1 MSDEA
6 NPSGAT
12 DLNGASARMQS
23 LFNSEPEPPTEE
35 NKANDIAESGQT
47 SETPEAKAEGDTV
60 EAQLFDVKYGDTVEK
75 LTLDQ
80 LIKGNMMEKNYRQ
93 GTMDNADT
101 RRALEEKSSKFD
113 QYLTDLESLVNVEA
127 DHLGTTEMQE
137 LKEVD
142 PEAYWSTFEKTKVK
156 VDQLKKFQAKQKE
169 DKATKAKTDL
179 AKESELT
186 LKAIPEWLDNDK
198 AKAEWQDLTVF
209 LKGHGVEIST
219 MTNHKNI
226 VLARKAMLFDKI
238 QSKSI
243 EDKKVN
249 TPPKSTKPGST
260 NDEAKPVEHTARKKL
275 SKTGH
280 VRDAQ
285 AALKELLFK

>member
-1 MSDEA
+1 MSDGA

-35 NKANDIAESGQT
+35 SKAITEDSQPV
-47 SETPEAKAEGDTV
+47 ETPEEGDTPA
-60 EAQLFDVKYGDTVEK
+60 EQLFDVKYGDTVEK

-93 GTMDNADT
+93 GTMDNADM
-101 RRALEEKSSKFD
+101 RRALEEKSGKFD
-113 QYLTDLESLVNVEA
+113 QYLVDLEGLVNVEA
-127 DHLGTTEMQE
+127 DHLGSAEMQE
-137 LKEVD
+137 LKEID
-142 PEAYWSTFEKTKVK
+142 PDAYWSTFEKTKIK
-156 VDQLKKFQAKQKE
+156 VDQLKTFQAKQKE
-169 DKATKAKTDL
+169 DKAKKTKSDL

-186 LKAIPEWLDNDK
+186 LKAIPEWLDSDK
-198 AKAEWQDLTVF
+198 AKAEWQDLTVY
-209 LKGHGVEIST
+209 LKGHDVEIST

-226 VLARKAMLFDKI
+226 ILARKAMLFDNI

-249 TPPKSTKPGST
+249 TPPKSTRPGASQ
-260 NDEAKPVEHTARKKL
+260 DEAKPKEHKARDKL

>member
-12 DLNGASARMQS
+12 DLNGASARIQS
-23 LFNSEPEPPTEE
+23 FFNSEPEPPTEKKE
-35 NKANDIAESGQT
+35 EITEDNQT
-47 SETPEAKAEGDTV
+47 LETPEAKADGDT
-60 EAQLFDVKYGDTVEK
+60 EEEQLFDVKYGDTVEK

-93 GTMDNADT
+93 GTMDNADM
-101 RRALEEKSSKFD
+101 RRALEEKTGKVD
-113 QYLTDLESLVNVEA
+113 QYLVDLEGLVNVEA
-127 DHLGTTEMQE
+127 DHLGSAEMQE

-142 PEAYWSTFEKTKVK
+142 PEAYWSSFEKTKVK
-156 VDQLKKFQAKQKE
+156 VDQLKKFQSKQKE
-169 DKATKAKTDL
+169 DKAVKKKEKL
-179 AKESELT
+179 AKENEL
-186 LKAIPEWLDNDK
+186 LQKAIPEWLDGDK
-198 AKAEWQDLTVF
+198 AKADFQSLGVY
-209 LKGHGVEIST
+209 LKGHDIDIGT
-219 MTNHKNI
+219 MTNHKDI
-226 VLARKAMLFDKI
+226 VLARKAMLFDQI

-243 EDKKVN
+243 EDKKVI
-249 TPPKSTKPGST
+249 TPPKSTKPSASQET
-260 NDEAKPVEHTARKKL
+260 AKPKEHKARDKL